1 MTDLRTTLAAMRE
14 RVEAQACRWLAHE
27 PRFCEVHDG
36 VRSTVH
42 ESDCNYAPDATD
54 TLRLLAAVEAVVARH
69 KPAVFG
75 DAPDVR
81 YCTHCQASG
90 DPFAPTGRTWPC
102 PTIRTLTDALD
113 GES

>member
-1 MTDLRTTLAAMRE
+1 MTDLSATLAAMRE
-14 RVEAQACRWLAHE
+14 RASWLCRVDIE
-27 PRFCEVHDG
+27 
-36 VRSTVH
+36 
-42 ESDCNYAPDATD
+42 
-54 TLRLLAAVEAVVARH
+54 RLVAAVEAVVARH